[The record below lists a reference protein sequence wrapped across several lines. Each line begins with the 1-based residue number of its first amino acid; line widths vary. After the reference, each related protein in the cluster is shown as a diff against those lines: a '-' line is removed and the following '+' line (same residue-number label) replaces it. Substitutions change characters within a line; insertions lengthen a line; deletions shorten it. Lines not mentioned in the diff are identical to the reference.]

1 MSRSFGAA
9 SGPDE
14 RAFSAEIVLML
25 KNVGS
30 NWALALVQILVMIQ
44 LTPVQVAALG
54 AEANGAWLTVASLTS
69 VLGLL
74 ILGVP
79 MASVRFIA
87 RHAAVKDAEKVNQ
100 AVASCL
106 GICVVLGAAAALIG
120 AGLSVFFEHV
130 YLRAPAWQVLGP
142 QWIAEA
148 RIAYWIAVIQVGLG
162 FVAQLPFG
170 ILEAHQEFPAKNTVM
185 IASLLLRLGLTVG
198 VLRLHPSLILV
209 ALIQLGCMG
218 VEFGASMVLVRRR
231 CPGVTFNLQR
241 FDRTQVRAIL
251 GFSLFAMLLSMGNQ
265 LAFRSDALVIGA
277 FEDPASGTFFD
288 VGNKFFPPLTGLV
301 LGIGMVVM
309 PLSARLEAEGNTDEL
324 RRVFLKWSKIAYSL
338 SLMVGIFLVVLGP
351 EFIGWWMGQ
360 DYVGPSGPI
369 VRVLMISFVFFL
381 PVRGVA
387 LPILMGL
394 GKPEKPA
401 LALLGMG
408 IVNLALSLVLVG
420 PFGILGVA
428 VGTAVPCIVFAGAVA
443 VFACRELHVPI
454 GEYLRY
460 VGSRASLG
468 VAPAVA
474 LLLFLKLGVHVF
486 ASTLARSVMFVHL
499 LLAGLAMVAVF
510 AATWIFFVYRGDP
523 YFDISSRLQRFVP
536 GLGRTKA
543 P

>member
-1 MSRSFGAA
+1 MF
-9 SGPDE
+9 
-14 RAFSAEIVLML
+14 

-30 NWALALVQILVMIQ
+30 NWALALVQIIVMIQ
-44 LTPVQVAALG
+44 LTPVQVSALG

-87 RHAAVKDAEKVNQ
+87 RHAAAKDHEKVNQ
-100 AVASCL
+100 AIASCL
-106 GICVVLGAAAALIG
+106 GICVILGVVAATIG

-142 QWIAEA
+142 RWIAEA
-148 RIAYWIAVIQVGLG
+148 RVSYWIAVLQVGLG

-170 ILEAHQEFPAKNTVM
+170 ILEAHHEFPAKNLVM
-185 IASLLLRLGLTVG
+185 IGSLFLRLALTVG
-198 VLRLHPSLILV
+198 VLRIHPSLILV
-209 ALIQLGCMG
+209 ALIQLGCMFL
-218 VEFGASMVLVRRR
+218 EFFAAMVFVRRR
-231 CPGVTFNLQR
+231 CPGIHFNLVR
-241 FDRTQVRAIL
+241 FDRSQVRAIL
-251 GFSLFAMLLSMGNQ
+251 GFSLFAMLLSMGSQ
-265 LAFRSDALVIGA
+265 LSFRSDALVIGA
-277 FEDPASGTFFD
+277 FLEPSSGTFFD

-309 PLSARLEAEGNTDEL
+309 PLSARLEAEGNTEEL

-338 SLMVGIFLVVLGP
+338 SLLVGVFLLVLGP
-351 EFIGWWMGQ
+351 EFIGWWMGP
-360 DYVGPSGPI
+360 DYVLPSGPI
-369 VRVLMISFVFFL
+369 VRVLMLSFLFFL

-401 LALLGMG
+401 LAMLAMG
-408 IVNLALSLVLVG
+408 VVNLALSLVLVG

-428 VGTAVPCIVFAGAVA
+428 IGTAVPCVAFAFAVTILA
-443 VFACRELHVPI
+443 GRELGVSMF
-454 GEYLRY
+454 EYARY
-460 VGSRASLG
+460 VAFRPSLG
-468 VAPAVA
+468 VAPAVGV
-474 LLLFLKLGVHVF
+474 LVFLKLGLHLF
-486 ASTLARSVMFVHL
+486 PGTLPRGVMFLHL
-499 LLAGLAMVAVF
+499 VIAGLVMVAVF

-523 YFDISSRLQRFVP
+523 YFDISSRLQRFSP
-536 GLGRTKA
+536 SARRSKA

>member
-1 MSRSFGAA
+1 
-9 SGPDE
+9 
-14 RAFSAEIVLML
+14 ML

-30 NWALALVQILVMIQ
+30 NWALAFVQIIVMIQ

-54 AEANGAWLTVASLTS
+54 ADANGAWLTVASLTS

-87 RHAAVKDAEKVNQ
+87 RHAAAKDADKVNQ

-106 GICVVLGAAAALIG
+106 GICVVLGVAAAALG

-142 QWIAEA
+142 RWIAEA
-148 RIAYWIAVIQVGLG
+148 RIAYWIAVVQVGLG

-185 IASLLLRLGLTVG
+185 IASLLLRLGLTFG

-209 ALIQLGCMG
+209 AVIQLGCMG
-218 VEFGASMVLVRRR
+218 VEFVASMVLVRRR
-231 CPGVTFNLQR
+231 CPGVHFSLR
-241 FDRTQVRAIL
+241 HFDRSQVRAIL

-277 FEDPASGTFFD
+277 FRDPAAGTFFD

-309 PLSARLEAEGNTDEL
+309 PLSARLEAEGNMDEL

-360 DYVGPSGPI
+360 EYVGPSGSV
-369 VRVLMISFVFFL
+369 VRVLMLSFVFFL

-394 GKPEKPA
+394 GKPVKPA
-401 LALLGMG
+401 LALLAMG
-408 IVNLALSLVLVG
+408 IVNLGLSLVLVG
-420 PFGILGVA
+420 PFDILGVA
-428 VGTAVPCIVFAGAVA
+428 VGTALPCVLFAAAVA
-443 VFACRELHVPI
+443 VFACRELGVSVN
-454 GEYLRY
+454 EYLRY
-460 VGSRASLG
+460 VASRTSLG
-468 VAPAVA
+468 VAPAA
-474 LLLFLKLGVHVF
+474 LLLLFLKLGFEVF
-486 ASTLARSVMFVHL
+486 PGTLSRSVMFVHL

-523 YFDISSRLQRFVP
+523 YFDMTSRVQRFFP
-536 GLGRTKA
+536 GVRRPKA

>member
-1 MSRSFGAA
+1 
-9 SGPDE
+9 
-14 RAFSAEIVLML
+14 ML

-30 NWALALVQILVMIQ
+30 NWALALVQIIVMIQ

-54 AEANGAWLTVASLTS
+54 ADANGAWLTVASLTS

-87 RHAAVKDAEKVNQ
+87 RHAAAKDAEKVNQ

-106 GICVVLGAAAALIG
+106 GICAVLGVAAAALG

-130 YLRAPAWQVLGP
+130 YLRAPEWQVLGP
-142 QWIAEA
+142 RWIAEA

-162 FVAQLPFG
+162 FIAQLPFG

-198 VLRLHPSLILV
+198 VLRVHPSLILV

-218 VEFGASMVLVRRR
+218 VEFVASMVLVRRR
-231 CPGVTFNLQR
+231 CPGVRFGFR
-241 FDRTQVRAIL
+241 HFDRSQVRAIL
-251 GFSLFAMLLSMGNQ
+251 GFSLFAMLLTMGNQ

-277 FEDPASGTFFD
+277 YRDPASGTFFD

-309 PLSARLEAEGNTDEL
+309 PLSARLEAEGNLEEL

-360 DYVGPSGPI
+360 DYVGPSGAV
-369 VRVLMISFVFFL
+369 VRVLMVSFVFFL

-401 LALLGMG
+401 LAMLGMG
-408 IVNLALSLVLVG
+408 VINLVLSLVLVR
-420 PFGILGVA
+420 PFDILGVA
-428 VGTAVPCIVFAGAVA
+428 IGTAVPCVIFAAAVA
-443 VFACRELHVPI
+443 VFACRELGVPI
-454 GEYLRY
+454 HEYLRY
-460 VGSRASLG
+460 VAGRSSVG
-468 VAPAVA
+468 VAPAVL
-474 LLLFLKLGVHVF
+474 LLLFLKLGFDVF
-486 ASTLARSVMFVHL
+486 PGTLSRSVLFIHL
-499 LLAGLAMVAVF
+499 VLAGLAMVVVF

-523 YFDISSRLQRFVP
+523 YFDVTSRLQRFVP
-536 GLGRTKA
+536 GMRGSKA